1 MWETVIVKGRPVEM
15 PGALAERLVRAGAAH
30 YLEISDKPIP
40 TDSESSGIQT
50 HLGLQQDTV
59 SKPRKSS
66 KGSRKKT
73 TK

>member
-1 MWETVIVKGRPVEM
+1 MWVTVIVKGIPVEM
-15 PGALAERLVRAGAAH
+15 PGALAEQLVRVGAAH

-50 HLGLQQDTV
+50 HLGLQQGTV

>member
-1 MWETVIVKGRPVEM
+1 MWQTVIVKGRPVEM
-15 PGALAERLVRAGAAH
+15 PGYLAERLLRAGAAH
-30 YLEISDKPIP
+30 LLEVSDLPIP
-40 TDSESSGIQT
+40 TDSESSGTPT
-50 HLGLQQDTV
+50 HLGQQQDTV

>member
-1 MWETVIVKGRPVEM
+1 MWVTVIVKGIPVEM
-15 PGALAERLVRAGAAH
+15 PGALAERLVRAGVAH

-40 TDSESSGIQT
+40 TDLGSSGIPML
-50 HLGLQQDTV
+50 HGLPPDTV